1 MLYRLDT
8 IRVVPPREYIKAAC
22 HLIISFRLHSSNF
35 LFRYLW
41 TFRRPE
47 LPHRTTSSDALARP
61 SAKSTTSWHEA
72 ARFSAKSHF
81 AEPKLGQ
88 EHAHKKG

>member
-41 TFRRPE
+41 TFRRLE
-47 LPHRTTSSDALARP
+47 M
-61 SAKSTTSWHEA
+61 
-72 ARFSAKSHF
+72 HF
-81 AEPKLGQ
+81 GAPNYLIVLLQ
-88 EHAHKKG
+88 ATR